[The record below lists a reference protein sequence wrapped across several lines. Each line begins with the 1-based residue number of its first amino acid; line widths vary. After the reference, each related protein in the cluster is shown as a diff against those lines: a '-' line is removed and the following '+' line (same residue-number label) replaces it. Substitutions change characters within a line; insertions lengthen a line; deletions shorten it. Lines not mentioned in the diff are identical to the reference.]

1 MGQGGTARSQKRKG
15 NEAVLAAEWDE
26 QFLEVS
32 NRPLEQD
39 LQWPLLPAL
48 VVPSLFSLQA
58 VRWG

>member
-1 MGQGGTARSQKRKG
+1 M
-15 NEAVLAAEWDE
+15 LAAEWDE

-39 LQWPLLPAL
+39 LWWPLLPAL

-58 VRWG
+58 VR